1 VKWDITIGW
10 NDPNEAEAVAQA
22 LEDAATRGGKI
33 IDQGLYD
40 AAQEIRRQVDNVR
53 HDQTTVE
60 AWSRR

>member
-10 NDPNEAEAVAQA
+10 NDPDEAEAVAQV

-33 IDQGLYD
+33 IDHGFYD
-40 AAQEIRRQVDNVR
+40 DAQEIRRQVGNVR
-53 HDQTTVE
+53 HDRTTVE